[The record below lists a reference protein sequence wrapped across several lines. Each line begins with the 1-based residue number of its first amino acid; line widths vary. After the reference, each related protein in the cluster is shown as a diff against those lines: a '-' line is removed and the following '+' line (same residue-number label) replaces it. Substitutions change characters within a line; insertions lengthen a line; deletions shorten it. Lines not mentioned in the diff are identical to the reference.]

1 MSRFMTTLVPWND
14 PHKIQATI
22 TNICPELLMPGAVI
36 DIKNLLVLDQ
46 RVDFLGCNVNGFK
59 INKDKDATKDFALTA
74 VLSQTK
80 CNKLKPMAILCH
92 S

>member
-1 MSRFMTTLVPWND
+1 
-14 PHKIQATI
+14 
-22 TNICPELLMPGAVI
+22 MPGAVI

-74 VLSQTK
+74 V
-80 CNKLKPMAILCH
+80 
-92 S
+92 